1 MADLFIKN
9 GLVLTMEPDT
19 FSGLVIENGAVA
31 VTGNII
37 VAVGKTSDLEAE
49 YGNSKRVIDA
59 SGKIIM
65 PGLIMTHSHMAYPLG
80 HNMPVDFTQLKSFWD
95 MLMKMGW
102 EWLEDVTT
110 SDDVYAAT
118 MYSAMKMLKSGNT
131 TVCETVEAPNA
142 LPGPLMASARAIE
155 EIGIRAQV
163 GYEIT
168 ERVPGE
174 DILKTQSLEWADKGI
189 QENLDFL
196 TKYPKNNG
204 SRIEARPA
212 IHAAYTV
219 SEETLK
225 KVRTLADALDCGI
238 QIHVSEIPRAFLI
251 EKYGKSAPKYL
262 EDAGLLGPDVIAGHS
277 IDLND
282 EDLEILRRNDVK
294 VSYTPM
300 TDSLGGNPVAR
311 IPEMLEKN
319 MNVTIGHDC
328 FFTLDISEYMRYTY
342 LVQKNHHHNPLVV
355 SPFQMLDMVTMQGAR
370 ALGVEDQIGSLKVGK
385 KADVILIEPDSPSPT
400 TAATYLSYFTMTFQG
415 KHVHTVIVDGNIVVE
430 EYKMK
435 NVNEALIRK
444 NCVEHARQLWKRNG
458 IEV

>member
-9 GLVLTMEPDT
+9 GLVLTMEPDSFNGT
-19 FSGLVIENGAVA
+19 VIENGAVA
-31 VTGNII
+31 VSGNTI
-37 VAVGKTSDLEAE
+37 VALGKTSDLEVE
-49 YGNSKRVIDA
+49 YDSSKQVIDA
-59 SGKIIM
+59 AGKIVM
-65 PGLIMTHSHMAYPLG
+65 PGLIMTHSHMTYPLG
-80 HNMPVDFTQLKSFWD
+80 HNMPVDFTKLKTFWD
-95 MLMKMGW
+95 MLRKMGW

-110 SDDVYAAT
+110 SDAVYAGT
-118 MYSAMKMLKSGNT
+118 RYSAMKMLKSGNT

-142 LPGPLMASARAIE
+142 LPGPLLASTRAIE

-168 ERVPGE
+168 ERIPGI
-174 DILKTQSLEWADKGI
+174 DILEEQSLEWAEKGI
-189 QENLDFL
+189 KENLDFL
-196 TKYPKNNG
+196 AKYPKNNG

-219 SEETLK
+219 SEETLRR
-225 KVRTLADALDCGI
+225 VRQIADHHQCGL
-238 QIHVSEIPRAFLI
+238 QIHISEIPRAFLV

-262 EDAGLLGPDVIAGHS
+262 EDAGLLGPDVVAGHC
-277 IDLND
+277 IDLDD

-300 TDSLGGNPVAR
+300 TDSIAGNPVAR
-311 IPEMLEKN
+311 IPEMLDKQ
-319 MNVTIGHDC
+319 MNVSIGHDC

-342 LVQKNHHHNPLVV
+342 LVQKNHHNNPLVV

-370 ALGVEDQIGSLKVGK
+370 AMGMEDQIGSLKIGK
-385 KADVILIEPDSPSPT
+385 KADIILIEPDSPSPT
-400 TAATYLSYFTMTFQG
+400 TAATVISYFTMTFQG

-430 EYKMK
+430 NYQMTTVDEDE
-435 NVNEALIRK
+435 VRK
-444 NCVEHARQLWKRNG
+444 TCVEEARLLWKRNG